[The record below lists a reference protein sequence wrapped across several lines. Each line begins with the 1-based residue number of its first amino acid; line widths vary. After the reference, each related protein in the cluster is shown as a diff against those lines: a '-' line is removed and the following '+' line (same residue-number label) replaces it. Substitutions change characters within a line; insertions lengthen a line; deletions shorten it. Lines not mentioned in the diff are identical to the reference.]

1 MKLNPFSKK
10 SNGYY
15 DSVKTKFDSLGR
27 QLEPKQRELAD
38 VRAEYEKT
46 NEKYKRIIESGGR
59 YSLNATPESSRQHA
73 VVCALA
79 DQVRILKGEVDSL
92 VDQQKPLVRH
102 IQAPADFSK
111 AKAELCELTGQS
123 KRLQER
129 WQKNDTSIEKI
140 AKRISSV
147 QQKLTEQTRAAA
159 AQLIDSDDEF
169 VVPPALVKLE
179 TELKL
184 AQASMAE
191 LQRQRQLISDELDPL
206 PRKISDAQG
215 RFKFARSVMAEVEM
229 YEQLMPAM
237 KSIMRTALT
246 RQVHFGSNDTSKVE
260 VDVMQELMEPIQ
272 QELDAEMAALA

>member
-15 DSVKTKFDSLGR
+15 DSVKTKFDGLER
-27 QLEPKQRELAD
+27 QLESKNKKLAEVQSELDKA
-38 VRAEYEKT
+38 T
-46 NEKYKRIIESGGR
+46 EKYNRIIESGGR

-73 VVCALA
+73 VVRALA
-79 DQVRILKGEVDSL
+79 DQVRILKGEVGSI
-92 VDQQKPLVRH
+92 VDQQTPLVRH

-111 AKAELCELTGQS
+111 AQAELCELTGQS
-123 KRLQER
+123 KQLHERLQ
-129 WQKNDTSIEKI
+129 KNEASIDKI
-140 AKRISSV
+140 AKRIASV
-147 QQKLTEQTRAAA
+147 DGKLTEQTRAAA

-169 VVPPALVKLE
+169 VVPSALVKLE

-184 AQASMAE
+184 AQASLAD

-206 PRKISDAQG
+206 PRKISEAKG

-229 YEQLMPAM
+229 YEQLVPAM

-246 RQVHFGSNDTSKVE
+246 RQVHFGRNDTSKVE

>member
-79 DQVRILKGEVDSL
+79 DQVRILKDEVDSL

-111 AKAELCELTGQS
+111 AQAELCELTGQS

-129 WQKNDTSIEKI
+129 WQKNDTSIDKI
-140 AKRISSV
+140 AKRIASV
-147 QQKLTEQTRAAA
+147 DGKLTEQTRSAA
-159 AQLIDSDDEF
+159 AQFIDSDEEF

-184 AQASMAE
+184 AQVSMAD
-191 LQRQRQLISDELDPL
+191 L
-206 PRKISDAQG
+206 
-215 RFKFARSVMAEVEM
+215 
-229 YEQLMPAM
+229 
-237 KSIMRTALT
+237 
-246 RQVHFGSNDTSKVE
+246 
-260 VDVMQELMEPIQ
+260 
-272 QELDAEMAALA
+272 